1 MYPLKLKPIYDKTI
15 WGNNKL
21 TSARNDE
28 GDQFG
33 TSWEVSAHPYC
44 SNVIE
49 NGEYAG
55 KTLMEL
61 VNENENDMLGKH
73 DKDHVLRAAHLDAKG
88 SLSIQVHPYD
98 EYAIKN
104 ENDMGKTEAWYV
116 IHADEGAK
124 LCAGCNCSDEAT
136 VRAAIADG
144 TLEQHLRYVPME
156 AGDFIYINAGQLHA
170 LGAGIWAIE
179 VGTNSNITYRF
190 YDYNRK
196 DANGNGRPLHI
207 EKSFDVVDLGLKT
220 EKVVSPVKE
229 KITENEMKYLCDT
242 EAFTIELHDIADE
255 VTFDTD
261 GKFHL
266 VNVVDKNAEIVYN
279 NIVVPVEFT
288 RSVFI
293 PASCGKYTIKGEARV
308 LVSYIK

>member
-1 MYPLKLKPIYDKTI
+1 MYPLKMKPIYDKTI

-21 TSARNDE
+21 TTARGVE
-28 GDQFG
+28 GDQYG
-33 TSWEVSAHPYC
+33 TSWEVSAHAYC
-44 SNVIE
+44 STEVV

-55 KTLMEL
+55 KTLME
-61 VNENENDMLGKH
+61 VINEHEKEMLGNQ

-98 EYAIKN
+98 EYAIKH

-116 IHADEGAK
+116 IQADEGAK
-124 LCAGCNCSDEAT
+124 LCAGCNCTDEEV
-136 VRAAIADG
+136 VRAAVADG

-179 VGTNSNITYRF
+179 VGTNSNVTYRF

-207 EKSFDVVDLGLKT
+207 EKSFDVVDLSLRT
-220 EKVVSPVKE
+220 EKVSTPVKTVD
-229 KITENEMKYLCDT
+229 KNEMKYLCDT

-255 VTFDTD
+255 ITLDTD

-266 VNVVDKNAEIVYN
+266 INVVHNDAVVAYN
-279 NIVVPVEFT
+279 GEEVEAKLADSFF
-288 RSVFI
+288 V
-293 PASCGKYTIKGEARV
+293 PASCGKYTIKGKARV
-308 LVSYIK
+308 LVSYIR

>member
-21 TSARNDE
+21 STARNVE
-28 GDQFG
+28 GDQLG
-33 TSWEVSAHPYC
+33 TSWEVSAHSYC
-44 SNVIE
+44 SNEIA
-49 NGEYAG
+49 NGEFAG
-55 KTLMEL
+55 KTLME
-61 VNENENDMLGKH
+61 VIDAHEKEMLGKH

-98 EYAIKN
+98 EYAIKH

-124 LCAGCNCSDEAT
+124 LCAGCNCTDEET
-136 VRAAIADG
+136 VRNAVKEG

-179 VGTNSNITYRF
+179 VGTNSNVTYRF

-207 EKSFDVVDLGLKT
+207 EKSFDVVDLSLRT
-220 EKVVSPVKE
+220 EKIATPVKE
-229 KITENEMKYLCDT
+229 VETNEMKYLCDT
-242 EAFTIELHDIADE
+242 KDFTIELHDIADE
-255 VTFDTD
+255 ITLNTNGNFQLLCFVHNDAVVEYN
-261 GKFHL
+261 GEEIEAKFA
-266 VNVVDKNAEIVYN
+266 DSMF
-279 NIVVPVEFT
+279 VP
-288 RSVFI
+288 
-293 PASCGKYTIKGEARV
+293 ADCGEYKIKGKARV
-308 LVSYIK
+308 LVSYVR

>member
-21 TSARNDE
+21 TTARKDE

-49 NGEYAG
+49 NGEFAG
-55 KTLMEL
+55 KTLMDL
-61 VNENENDMLGKH
+61 VNEKESEMLGKH

-98 EYAIKN
+98 EYAKKY

-124 LCAGCNCSDEAT
+124 LCAGCNCSDEDT
-136 VRAAIADG
+136 VRKAIADG

-179 VGTNSNITYRF
+179 VGTNSNVTYRF

-207 EKSFDVVDLGLKT
+207 EKSFDVVDLTLKT
-220 EKVVSPVKE
+220 EKVSTPLKEVS
-229 KITENEMKYLCDT
+229 ENEMKYLCDT
-242 EAFTIELHDIADE
+242 DAFTIELHDIANE
-255 VTFDTD
+255 VTFNTE

-266 VNVVDKNAEIVYN
+266 VNVVNNDATIVCDG
-279 NIVVPVEFT
+279 VELPVEFT

-293 PASCGKYTIKGEARV
+293 PASCKTYTIKGKARV
-308 LVSYIK
+308 LVSYIR

>member
-21 TSARNDE
+21 TTARNVE
-28 GDQFG
+28 GDNLG
-33 TSWEVSAHPYC
+33 TCWEVSAHPYC
-44 SNVIE
+44 SNEIE
-49 NGEYAG
+49 NGEYKG

-61 VNENENDMLGKH
+61 VDAFEKEMLGDQ

-98 EYAIKN
+98 EYAKKH
-104 ENDMGKTEAWYV
+104 ENDNGKTEAWYV

-124 LCAGCNCSDEAT
+124 LCAGCNCTDEAV
-136 VRAAIADG
+136 VRQAIVDG
-144 TLEQHLRYVPME
+144 TLEEHLRYVPME

-179 VGTNSNITYRF
+179 VGTNSNVTYRF

-196 DANGNGRPLHI
+196 DENGNGRPLHI

-220 EKVVSPVKE
+220 EKVASPIRDVE
-229 KITENEMKYLCDT
+229 VNEMKYLCDT

-255 VTFDTD
+255 VTFNTN
-261 GKFHL
+261 GKYHL
-266 VNVVDKNAEIVYN
+266 VNVVNNDAIIEYN
-279 NIVVPVEFT
+279 GEELPVEFT
-288 RSVFI
+288 RSVFV
-293 PASCGKYTIKGEARV
+293 PATCGEFKIKGKARV